1 MVGLA
6 VVTAVP
12 RFGHTVTSE
21 KRYPPHRGQKG
32 ELSSRAGWN
41 PGSSASS
48 SGVYW
53 RPHMPH
59 FIASMPI
66 PAPHVRQIR
75 AGASSSATKSSI
87 WADNPESTEASNST
101 PQNGHDFAAVP
112 TNDPHSGH
120 RKSSP
125 DASLSDPSERSP
137 RSVSRSADVTP
148 RTEVSSLRDAARSCS
163 SEGNRSATRR
173 AFASPDPRSPI
184 RHSTQL

>member
-1 MVGLA
+1 MA
-6 VVTAVP
+6 HSVP
-12 RFGHTVTSE
+12 SE

-32 ELSSRAGWN
+32 GLSSRAGWN

-66 PAPHVRQIR
+66 PAPHVRQIL

-87 WADNPESTEASNST
+87 WSDNPESAEASNST

-112 TNDPHSGH
+112 TNHPHSGQ

-125 DASLSDPSERSP
+125 DASRTGPSERSP
-137 RSVSRSADVTP
+137 KIVPRPPDLTP
-148 RTEVSSLRDAARSCS
+148 
-163 SEGNRSATRR
+163 
-173 AFASPDPRSPI
+173 
-184 RHSTQL
+184 